1 MLIQDV
7 FERYARILPRRV
19 LHIGACLC
27 EERDLYRRHGLSDA
41 DVVWIEA
48 NPELVEQARATFPAA
63 VILQGL
69 ISDRSG
75 RLTPFHVTNN
85 LQSSSMLEL
94 HDHLLEHPR
103 VVKTRTMTLETTT
116 VPDLLERH
124 SLPATGYDF
133 VNLDIQGAE
142 LLALRGMERM
152 LGDVRAIYTEVNEK
166 ELYSGCAQ
174 LDDVLDFLGDRG
186 FVCAEV
192 AMTRHGWG
200 DALFIRDK

>member
-27 EERDLYRRHGLSDA
+27 EERDLYRQHGLSDA

-48 NPELVEQARATFPAA
+48 NPELVEQARAMFPAA
-63 VILQGL
+63 TILQGL
-69 ISDRSG
+69 VSNRAGDQTS
-75 RLTPFHVTNN
+75 FHITNN

-94 HDHLLEHPR
+94 HEHLREHPR
-103 VVKTRTMTLETTT
+103 VVRTRTISLETTT
-116 VPDLLERH
+116 VPDLLKRH
-124 SLPATGYDF
+124 SLPITGYDF

-152 LGDVRAIYTEVNEK
+152 LSGVRAIYSEVNEK

-174 LDDVLDFLGDRG
+174 LDDVRDFLGERG
-186 FVCAEV
+186 FMCVEV

-200 DALFIRDK
+200 DALFVRDP